1 VRNKGG
7 KVEKTRERDRES
19 VHGREGERGMEQCVE
34 PISKDKHVTF
44 HKTICIITGPFA
56 KRNREHASQRI

>member
-7 KVEKTRERDRES
+7 KVEKTRERDGKS

-34 PISKDKHVTF
+34 PLSKNEHVTF

-56 KRNREHASQRI
+56 KRNTKHASQRI

>member
-19 VHGREGERGMEQCVE
+19 VHGREGERERGGW
-34 PISKDKHVTF
+34 SN
-44 HKTICIITGPFA
+44 A
-56 KRNREHASQRI
+56 